1 MKTYNQE
8 YNFSSN
14 RDCKKGRPNPLAFDE
29 KLAADLWD
37 RSARLVGMGSWDP
50 FQACDETS
58 EMMDE
63 NANIL
68 KQV

>member
-1 MKTYNQE
+1 
-8 YNFSSN
+8 
-14 RDCKKGRPNPLAFDE
+14 LAFDE